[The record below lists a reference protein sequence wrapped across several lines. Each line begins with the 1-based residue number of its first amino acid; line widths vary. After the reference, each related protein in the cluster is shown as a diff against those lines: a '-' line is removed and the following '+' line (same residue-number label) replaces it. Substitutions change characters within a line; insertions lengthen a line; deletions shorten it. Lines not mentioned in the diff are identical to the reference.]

1 MTRASGTYYLLAR
14 VTSGETDGGSMVN
27 TSSSEPTPTD
37 PVDPPPTAI
46 AQVNPVQLPEWLR
59 SSQTEHQPTGWDR
72 VRFFSARHNGALLLG
87 LGLVLALLMVVGGVV
102 LVGRVAD
109 GVRTSASA
117 SPTPSSTPPVSRV
130 GEPRDLFAGS
140 PAASFAPAEEAVRMP
155 AAKGTGPFTA
165 TQVRAALESVRKA
178 LIESR
183 VDISM
188 FSGDPAPFLA
198 LLAPDARERL
208 RGDFTNG
215 SFLRYATRMASP
227 SEWEFGVRADGR
239 VSYRATRQNGIRLL
253 EVSTEFVWAY
263 PFDVDLRAPAG
274 ATVVALRDQVV
285 WQVPHPDDVP
295 ASARGLWITSA
306 AAVTWNADCDQLREG
321 WVQEQFWVADVHG
334 DRIPAGDPGT
344 IFDIDAPAP
353 TTTRC

>member
-1 MTRASGTYYLLAR
+1 MEH
-14 VTSGETDGGSMVN
+14 TSPN
-27 TSSSEPTPTD
+27 EPTPTD
-37 PVDPPPTAI
+37 PVEPPPAAV
-46 AQVNPVQLPEWLR
+46 AQVNPVQLPEWMR

-72 VRFFSARHNGALLLG
+72 VRFFSARHNGALLVG

-102 LVGRVAD
+102 LVGRITGGGGA
-109 GVRTSASA
+109 SASA
-117 SPTPSSTPPVSRV
+117 SPTASPTPPLSRV

-155 AAKGTGPFTA
+155 AAKGTGPFTE
-165 TQVRAALESVRKA
+165 TQVRTALESVRKA
-178 LIESR
+178 LVESR
-183 VDISM
+183 IDISM
-188 FSGDPAPFLA
+188 FMGDPEPFLA
-198 LLAPDARERL
+198 LLAPDTREQIRA
-208 RGDFTNG
+208 DFSNN

-227 SEWEFGVRADGR
+227 SEWEPGARADGR
-239 VSYRATRQNGIRLL
+239 ISYRATKANGIRVL

-274 ATVVALRDQVV
+274 ASVVALRDRVV

-306 AAVTWNADCDQLREG
+306 DAVTWNADCDALRDG
-321 WVQEQFWVADVHG
+321 WVHEQFWVADVHR

-344 IFDIDAPAP
+344 IFDLEAPAP